1 MTPVISK
8 EQLWNKIERLD
19 RVQQETVVAFIDSL
33 IETRAVEKP
42 DKRRL
47 LMVSAWTEEDI
58 QQIENAQ
65 DRLNE
70 WQLPIF

>member
-8 EQLWNKIERLD
+8 EQLWNKIEMLD

-33 IETRAVEKP
+33 IETRSVEKP
-42 DKRRL
+42 DRRRL
-47 LMVSAWTEEDI
+47 LMVSVWTEEDI
-58 QQIENAQ
+58 QQIKDAQ

-70 WQLPIF
+70 WQLPTF